1 MASSGKEPAKKAA
14 VKKPADDSTWK
25 ASEESKAKA
34 KKTRLFAVLL
44 WVLGIAIEIGAIF
57 GLLLN
62 KSILTEKATVDAK
75 GVLVTDSAF
84 PTWAFALLIGLLV
97 FDAILVIVGSQLW
110 KKANKLDPASEND
123 KVKFFI
129 QSQLGALIPII
140 AFLPIIILIFLNKD
154 MGKTQKGVAG
164 AVGIVVALI
173 AVVAGIDFNPASVE
187 KYTAEKQAV
196 IQLLGEDKVYYAG
209 GGEVYHVCGDVSDL
223 NDSTVENG
231 TTADAVAAG
240 KPRLTLK
247 LGSEL
252 EKCGRAVP
260 NNLDEIVAAIREVQQ
275 GNATEQ
281 VLPSP
286 DWTGV
291 KNAPTGGDLDS
302 LKDAIN
308 EVKDAA

>member
-1 MASSGKEPAKKAA
+1 MTSSDKG
-14 VKKPADDSTWK
+14 ADTGAWK
-25 ASEESKAKA
+25 ASAESESKAK
-34 KKTRLFAVLL
+34 KLRIWAVLL

-62 KSILTEKATVDAK
+62 KSILTEKASVNSK
-75 GVLVTDSAF
+75 GELLSKDSF
-84 PTWAFALLIGLLV
+84 PTWAFILLIVLLV
-97 FDAILVIVGSQLW
+97 LDAIAVIIGSMLW
-110 KKANKLDPASEND
+110 KKANKLDPASE
-123 KVKFFI
+123 KEPFRFFI
-129 QSQLGALIPII
+129 QNQLGAFIPII

-164 AVGIVVALI
+164 AVGIVVALL
-173 AVVAGIDFNPASVE
+173 AVVMGIDFNPASVE

-196 IQLLGEDKVYYAG
+196 IQLLGEDKVYWAS
-209 GGEVYHVCGDVSDL
+209 GGEVYHVCGTVSDL
-223 NDSTVENG
+223 SGSTVTSG
-231 TTADAVAAG
+231 TTADAVAAS

-260 NNLDEIVAAIREVQQ
+260 NNLDEIVTAIRDVRDKK
-275 GNATEQ
+275 ATEQ

-291 KNAPTGGDLDS
+291 ENAPTGGDLDS
-302 LKDAIN
+302 LKDVLDD
-308 EVKDAA
+308 VKGAA

>member
-1 MASSGKEPAKKAA
+1 MTSSDKG
-14 VKKPADDSTWK
+14 ADTGAFK
-25 ASEESKAKA
+25 ASAESESKAK
-34 KKTRLFAVLL
+34 KLRLYAILL
-44 WVLGIAIEIGAIF
+44 WVLGIAVEIGAIF

-62 KSILTEKATVDAK
+62 KSILEEKASVDSK
-75 GVLVTDSAF
+75 GVLVTDNAF

-97 FDAILVIVGSQLW
+97 LDAIFVIIGSQLW
-110 KKANKLDPASEND
+110 KKANHLDPASEKD

-129 QSQLGALIPII
+129 QNQLGAFIPII

-154 MGKTQKGVAG
+154 MGKTQKGIAG
-164 AVGIVVALI
+164 AVGVVVALI
-173 AVVAGIDFNPASVE
+173 AVAAGIDFNPASVE

-209 GGEVYHVCGDVSDL
+209 GGEVYHVCGTVSDL
-223 NDSTVENG
+223 ADSDVKSG

-247 LGSEL
+247 LASEL
-252 EKCGRAVP
+252 EKCQRPVP
-260 NNLDEIVAAIREVQQ
+260 NNMDEIVAAIRAVQQ
-275 GNATEQ
+275 GEATEQ

-291 KNAPTGGDLDS
+291 ENAPSGGDLDS
-302 LKDAIN
+302 LKDALD

>member
-1 MASSGKEPAKKAA
+1 MTSSDKG
-14 VKKPADDSTWK
+14 ADSGTWK
-25 ASEESKAKA
+25 ASAESESKAK
-34 KKTRLFAVLL
+34 KLRLYAILL
-44 WVLGIAIEIGAIF
+44 WVLGIAVEIGAIF

-62 KSILTEKATVDAK
+62 KSILEEKGTVDSK
-75 GVLVTDSAF
+75 GVLVADNSF

-97 FDAILVIVGSQLW
+97 LDAILVIIGSQLW
-110 KKANKLDPASEND
+110 KKANKLDPASE
-123 KVKFFI
+123 KEPFKFFI
-129 QSQLGALIPII
+129 QNQLGAFIPII

-154 MGKTQKGVAG
+154 MGKTQKGIAG

-173 AVVAGIDFNPASVE
+173 AVAAGIDFNPASVE
-187 KYTAEKQAV
+187 KYTADKQAV

-223 NDSTVENG
+223 SDSTVESG

-247 LGSEL
+247 LQSEL

-260 NNLDEIVAAIREVQQ
+260 NNMDEIVAAIRAVQQ
-275 GNATEQ
+275 GDATEQ
-281 VLPSP
+281 ILPSP

-291 KNAPTGGDLDS
+291 ENAPTGGDLDS
-302 LKDAIN
+302 LQDAL
-308 EVKDAA
+308 KDAA

>member
-1 MASSGKEPAKKAA
+1 MTSSDKG
-14 VKKPADDSTWK
+14 ADTGAWK
-25 ASEESKAKA
+25 ASAESESKAK
-34 KKTRLFAVLL
+34 KLRIYAVLL

-62 KSILTEKATVDAK
+62 ESILEEKATVDAK
-75 GVLVTDSAF
+75 GVLVTDNTF

-97 FDAILVIVGSQLW
+97 LDAIVVIIGSMLW
-110 KKANKLDPASEND
+110 KKANKLDPASEQQ
-123 KVKFFI
+123 KVKFFV
-129 QSQLGALIPII
+129 QNQLGAFIPIL

-164 AVGIVVALI
+164 AVGIVVALV
-173 AVVAGIDFNPASVE
+173 AVALGIDFNPASVE

-209 GGEVYHVCGDVSDL
+209 GGEVYHVCGNVPDLSDSDVK
-223 NDSTVENG
+223 EG

-252 EKCGRAVP
+252 AACNRPVP
-260 NNLDEIVAAIREVQQ
+260 NNLDEIVAAIRAVQQ
-275 GNATEQ
+275 GESTEQ

-291 KNAPTGGDLDS
+291 ENAPSGGALDQ
-302 LKDAIN
+302 LQDALEDVN
-308 EVKDAA
+308 EAA

>member
-1 MASSGKEPAKKAA
+1 MTS
-14 VKKPADDSTWK
+14 STWK
-25 ASEESKAKA
+25 ASPESESKAK
-34 KKTRLFAVLL
+34 KLRLYAVLL

-62 KSILTEKATVDAK
+62 KSILTEKASVNDR
-75 GVLVTDSAF
+75 GVLSTNSEF
-84 PTWAFALLIGLLV
+84 PTWAFILLIGLL
-97 FDAILVIVGSQLW
+97 ILDGIAVVLGSMLW
-110 KKANKLDPASEND
+110 KKANRLDPASE
-123 KVKFFI
+123 KEPVKFFI
-129 QSQLGALIPII
+129 QNQLGAFIPIV

-164 AVGIVVALI
+164 AVGILVALA
-173 AVVAGIDFNPASVE
+173 AVALGIDFNPASVE

-196 IQLLGEDKVYYAG
+196 IQLLGEDKVYWAG

-223 NDSTVENG
+223 KGSAVTSG
-231 TTADAVAAG
+231 TTADAVAKG

-252 EKCGRAVP
+252 EACGRAVP
-260 NNLDEIVAAIREVQQ
+260 NNLDEIVAAIRAVQQ
-275 GNATEQ
+275 GDATEQ

-291 KNAPTGGDLDS
+291 ENAPTGGDLDS
-302 LKDAIN
+302 LKDALD

>member
-1 MASSGKEPAKKAA
+1 MTSSGKGAASPAS
-14 VKKPADDSTWK
+14 DSTWK
-25 ASEESKAKA
+25 ASAESKSQA
-34 KKTRLFAVLL
+34 KKLRLYAVLL

-75 GVLVTDSAF
+75 GVLSTNNEF

-97 FDAILVIVGSQLW
+97 LDGIVVVIGSMLW
-110 KKANKLDPASEND
+110 KKANKLDPASE
-123 KVKFFI
+123 KEPVKYFI
-129 QSQLGALIPII
+129 QNQLGAFIPII

-164 AVGIVVALI
+164 AVGIVVALA
-173 AVVAGIDFNPASVE
+173 AVALGIDFNPASVE
-187 KYTAEKQAV
+187 KYTADKQAV
-196 IQLLGEDKVYYAG
+196 IQLLGEDKVYWAG

-223 NDSTVENG
+223 SGSTVTSG
-231 TTADAVAAG
+231 TTADAVAEG

-252 EKCGRAVP
+252 EACQRPVP
-260 NNLDEIVAAIREVQQ
+260 NNLDEIVTAIRAVQQ
-275 GNATEQ
+275 GEATEQ

-291 KNAPTGGDLDS
+291 ENAPTGGELDS
-302 LKDAIN
+302 LEDALAD
-308 EVKDAA
+308 VKDAA

>member
-1 MASSGKEPAKKAA
+1 MTSSGKDATESSAS
-14 VKKPADDSTWK
+14 DSTWK
-25 ASEESKAKA
+25 ASAESKSKAK
-34 KKTRLFAVLL
+34 KLRLYAVAL

-62 KSILTEKATVDAK
+62 KSILTEKATVNAK
-75 GVLVTDSAF
+75 GELITDNAF
-84 PTWAFALLIGLLV
+84 PTWAFVLLIVLLV
-97 FDAILVIVGSQLW
+97 LDGIAVVIGSMMW
-110 KKANKLDPASEND
+110 KKANQFDPASE
-123 KVKFFI
+123 KEPFRFFI
-129 QSQLGALIPII
+129 QNQLGAFIPII
-140 AFLPIIILIFLNKD
+140 AFLPIIVLIFLNKD

-164 AVGIVVALI
+164 AVGVVVALA
-173 AVVAGIDFNPASVE
+173 AVALGIDFNPASVE

-196 IQLLGEDKVYYAG
+196 IQLLGEDQVYWAG
-209 GGEVYHVCGDVSDL
+209 GGEVYHVCGTVSDL
-223 NDSTVENG
+223 SGSNVTSG
-231 TTADAVAAG
+231 TTAKAVEEG

-260 NNLDEIVAAIREVQQ
+260 NNLDEIVAAIRAVQS
-275 GNATEQ
+275 GEATEQ

-291 KNAPTGGDLDS
+291 ENAPTGGDLDS
-302 LKDAIN
+302 LKDALD

>member
-1 MASSGKEPAKKAA
+1 MTSSDKG
-14 VKKPADDSTWK
+14 ADTGAWK
-25 ASEESKAKA
+25 ASAESESKAK
-34 KKTRLFAVLL
+34 KLRLYAVLL
-44 WVLGIAIEIGAIF
+44 WVLGIAVEIGAIF

-62 KSILTEKATVDAK
+62 KSILEEKASVDSK
-75 GVLVTDSAF
+75 GVLVTDNSF

-97 FDAILVIVGSQLW
+97 LDAIFVIIGSQLW
-110 KKANKLDPASEND
+110 KKANHLDPASEKD

-129 QSQLGALIPII
+129 QNQLGAFIPIV

-154 MGKTQKGVAG
+154 MGKTQKGIAG
-164 AVGIVVALI
+164 AVAIVVALL
-173 AVVAGIDFNPASVE
+173 AAVAGVDFNPASVE

-223 NDSTVENG
+223 SGSEVTSG

-286 DWTGV
+286 DWSGV
-291 KNAPTGGDLDS
+291 EGAPTGGDLDT
-302 LKDAIN
+302 LKDA
-308 EVKDAA
+308 VKDLQGAS

>member
-1 MASSGKEPAKKAA
+1 MTSSGKD
-14 VKKPADDSTWK
+14 ADEVSGTWK
-25 ASEESKAKA
+25 ATAESKSKAK
-34 KKTRLFAVLL
+34 KLRLYAVLL

-62 KSILTEKATVDAK
+62 KSILTEKATVDSK
-75 GVLVTDSAF
+75 GVLVTDNAF

-97 FDAILVIVGSQLW
+97 LDAIAVIIGSMLW
-110 KKANKLDPASEND
+110 KNANKLDPASE
-123 KVKFFI
+123 KEPVRFFI
-129 QSQLGALIPII
+129 QNQLGAFIPII

-164 AVGIVVALI
+164 AVGIVLALAAVAM
-173 AVVAGIDFNPASVE
+173 GIDFNPASQE
-187 KYTAEKQAV
+187 KYSADKQAV
-196 IQLLGEDKVYYAG
+196 IQLLGEDKVYWAG
-209 GGEVYHVCGDVSDL
+209 GGEVYHVCGTVSDL
-223 NDSTVENG
+223 SGSSVQSG
-231 TTADAVAAG
+231 TTADAVAES

-252 EKCGRAVP
+252 AKCGRAVP
-260 NNLDEIVAAIREVQQ
+260 NNLDEIVTAIRDVRD
-275 GNATEQ
+275 GKATEQ

-291 KNAPTGGDLDS
+291 ENAPTGGDLDS
-302 LKDAIN
+302 LKDALD

>member
-1 MASSGKEPAKKAA
+1 MTSS
-14 VKKPADDSTWK
+14 STWK
-25 ASEESKAKA
+25 ASAESKSKAK
-34 KKTRLFAVLL
+34 KLRLYAVLL

-62 KSILTEKATVDAK
+62 DSILTEKASVNAK
-75 GVLVTDSAF
+75 GELVSDNAF

-97 FDAILVIVGSQLW
+97 LDAIAVIIGSMLW
-110 KKANKLDPASEND
+110 KNANKLDPASE
-123 KVKFFI
+123 KEPVKFFI
-129 QSQLGALIPII
+129 QNQLGAFIPII

-164 AVGIVVALI
+164 AVGIVLALAAVAL
-173 AVVAGIDFNPASVE
+173 GIDFNPASQE
-187 KYTAEKQAV
+187 QYSADRQAV
-196 IQLLGEDKVYYAG
+196 IQLLGEDNVYWAS
-209 GGEVYHVCGDVSDL
+209 GGEVYHVCGSVSDL
-223 NDSTVENG
+223 SDSKLESG
-231 TTADAVAAG
+231 TTADAVAQG
-240 KPRLTLK
+240 KQRLTLK

-260 NNLDEIVAAIREVQQ
+260 NNLDEIVTAIRAVRD
-275 GNATEQ
+275 GKATEQ

-302 LKDAIN
+302 LKDALD

>member
-1 MASSGKEPAKKAA
+1 MTSSGNGAA
-14 VKKPADDSTWK
+14 EGTGAWK
-25 ASEESKAKA
+25 ASAESEAKA
-34 KKTRLFAVLL
+34 KKNRLLAFLL
-44 WVLGIAIEIGAIF
+44 WGLGIAVEIGAIF

-62 KSILTEKATVDAK
+62 KSILEEKATVDAK
-75 GVLVTDSAF
+75 GVLSTNNEF

-97 FDAILVIVGSQLW
+97 LDAILVIIGSMLW
-110 KKANKLDPASEND
+110 KKANKLDPASEKD

-129 QSQLGALIPII
+129 QNQLGAFIPII

-154 MGKTQKGVAG
+154 MGKTQKGIAG
-164 AVGIVVALI
+164 AVGIVVALA
-173 AVVAGIDFNPASVE
+173 AVALGIDFNPASVE
-187 KYTAEKQAV
+187 KYTADKQAV

-209 GGEVYHVCGDVSDL
+209 GGEVYHVCGNVSDL
-223 NDSTVENG
+223 SGSDVKDG

-252 EKCGRAVP
+252 RACERPVP
-260 NNLDEIVAAIREVQQ
+260 NNLDEIVEAIRAVQQ
-275 GNATEQ
+275 GEATEQ

-291 KNAPTGGDLDS
+291 ENAPTGGALDS
-302 LKDAIN
+302 LEDALKDVNAS
-308 EVKDAA
+308 